1 MARPIPWRQVVLSVG
16 VAVVT
21 LRRISFA
28 DLRAAFSNLDVRS
41 LYMAA
46 FCVLALMVLRAHK
59 WHCLMATVGNFRLR
73 QSLRTLLGG
82 CALGL
87 ITPGRVGELGRCI
100 FVRKHQRT
108 QVALLTLFDR
118 TLDLWALLT
127 LVGTSL
133 FLLVSPP
140 AAIFGV
146 AIWLALLPVLL
157 GLPGLLAHLSQGV
170 KRLSHFHGH
179 FAEIAVGLPPAQMPR
194 YAIMALEAMGLELSA
209 FFFLLR
215 AFHPA
220 GFATAVA
227 TYPYIAVA
235 GDMPLSFG
243 GVGIREGVAAFLLS
257 PYAVPPGAA
266 VDAALLWFVFGILF
280 PAVLGVAWLVVER
293 LKPMLQGSESEPS
306 TPLSAWVPMDCEH
319 PHPPITSDTVAPPCE
334 AG

>member
-21 LRRISFA
+21 LRRVSFA

-133 FLLVSPP
+133 FLSRIPTRRHFRCRDLARSPSGVARAPWPFGPSLPRGKTVEPFSRAFRRNCRGP
-140 AAIFGV
+140 AAGPDAKV
-146 AIWLALLPVLL
+146 CD
-157 GLPGLLAHLSQGV
+157 
-170 KRLSHFHGH
+170 HG
-179 FAEIAVGLPPAQMPR
+179 PR
-194 YAIMALEAMGLELSA
+194 G
-209 FFFLLR
+209 
-215 AFHPA
+215 H
-220 GFATAVA
+220 
-227 TYPYIAVA
+227 
-235 GDMPLSFG
+235 
-243 GVGIREGVAAFLLS
+243 
-257 PYAVPPGAA
+257 GA
-266 VDAALLWFVFGILF
+266 
-280 PAVLGVAWLVVER
+280 
-293 LKPMLQGSESEPS
+293 
-306 TPLSAWVPMDCEH
+306 
-319 PHPPITSDTVAPPCE
+319 
-334 AG
+334 